1 MRVSRKIL
9 ENIYC
14 RHQHKKTA
22 GEAGRFVLLPR
33 RECGRGRLHCVCGCK
48 GATAS
53 RM

>member
-9 ENIYC
+9 ENAIADTST
-14 RHQHKKTA
+14 QKKTA

-33 RECGRGRLHCVCGCK
+33 RECGRGRLHCMCGCK

-53 RM
+53 